1 MVPPLPVCTT
11 SISIYVLAIGLIRG
25 EIGISYVVIGFRN
38 IDEEI
43 VLVGEWPVSVN
54 QYCEETWVPS
64 TLGSI
69 DNVYY
74 WGYMTRSDPDMDT
87 FSWTKLLLEEGLNK
101 NEFDDPALQHAY
113 ASSLGIFNL
122 PEGKSVVEVV
132 AEFLRG
138 VYQYTYAELQRVVGS
153 TELETTP
160 IEFWFTVPAIWT
172 EKATAATVQAAGLAG
187 FGPQENRSRD
197 LVFVV
202 TEPEAA
208 AVAVHVSLTNRSD
221 PAVKVSKNVEQLKAV

>member
-25 EIGISYVVIGFRN
+25 EIGISYALIGFGN
-38 IDEEI
+38 INEEI
-43 VLVGEWPVSVN
+43 MLVGQWPVSVN
-54 QYCEETWVPS
+54 QYYEESWVPS
-64 TLGSI
+64 ILGSV

-87 FSWTKLLLEEGLNK
+87 FSWTKLLLEESLNK
-101 NEFDDPALQHAY
+101 NEFDDPAFAY
-113 ASSLGIFNL
+113 ALSLGIFNL
-122 PEGKSVVEVV
+122 PKGKSVVEVV

-138 VYQYTYAELQRVVGS
+138 VYQYTCAELQRVVGS

-197 LVFVV
+197 LVFMV

-208 AVAVHVSLTNRSD
+208 AVAVFDRFRSCSD
-221 PAVKVSKNVEQLKAV
+221 PAVKVSKDVEQLKAVN